1 MDPELF
7 ALIERR
13 RAAIDVLRAILVESL
28 HVQAQPEAIDPDAP
42 LFGTGLAL
50 DSVDALELVVAAEQ
64 SFEVTLPEDDLRQS
78 LRSIN
83 TLVDLLLHL
92 QDAEASR

>member
-1 MDPELF
+1 MDPELS

-13 RAAIDVLRAILVESL
+13 RAAIDTLRGILTDSL
-28 HVQAQPEAIDPDAP
+28 HVQARPEAIDPDAP

-50 DSVDALELVVAAEQ
+50 DSVDALELVVASEQ
-64 SFEVTLPEDDLRQS
+64 CFGVTLPEDELRQN

-83 TLVDLLLHL
+83 TLVDLLLDL
-92 QDAEASR
+92 QDAERAR